1 MTTIPGPEA
10 ETVYGL
16 VGGQPFFDQL
26 VEHFYVGVEADP
38 LLRPM
43 YEGDD
48 LTEAKRH
55 LAGFLAQYW
64 GGPPAYSEE
73 RGHPRLRMRHARFPI
88 DDAARAA
95 WYEHMAAAVDAM
107 APPPDVRQA
116 MLDYF
121 AMAAAHLVNQA

>member
-26 VEHFYVGVEADP
+26 VEHLYVGVEADP
-38 LLRPM
+38 VLRPM

-107 APPPDVRQA
+107 APPPDIRQA
-116 MLDYF
+116 MRDYG

>member
-38 LLRPM
+38 VLRPM

-64 GGPPAYSEE
+64 GGPPTYSEE

-107 APPPDVRQA
+107 APPPDIRQA

>member
-1 MTTIPGPEA
+1 MGFLRGRA
-10 ETVYGL
+10 E
-16 VGGQPFFDQL
+16 Q
-26 VEHFYVGVEADP
+26 ADP

>member
-38 LLRPM
+38 VLRPM

-107 APPPDVRQA
+107 APPPDIRQA